1 MVEMSE
7 VFWSFFITSMI
18 GLLLKG
24 ASLLYKS
31 KCKTVE
37 CCCFKVV
44 RDVEAEVRVDVATNE
59 RVEQPRYRGYDP
71 DIDNLGRQESDPSV
85 IMSVKPLN
93 SQVWTDTRVVR
104 KSDTELEVIDV
115 PTGVAV

>member
-24 ASLLYKS
+24 GSMLYKS

-37 CCCFKVV
+37 CCCIKIN
-44 RDVEAEVRVDVATNE
+44 RDIEAEVRVDVAAAATLA
-59 RVEQPRYRGYDP
+59 PP
-71 DIDNLGRQESDPSV
+71 NL
-85 IMSVKPLN
+85 MAA
-93 SQVWTDTRVVR
+93 
-104 KSDTELEVIDV
+104 
-115 PTGVAV
+115 AV

>member
-24 ASLLYKS
+24 GSMLYKS

-37 CCCFKVV
+37 CCCIKVD
-44 RDVEAEVRVDVATNE
+44 REIEAEVRVDIAQTATLA
-59 RVEQPRYRGYDP
+59 PP
-71 DIDNLGRQESDPSV
+71 NL
-85 IMSVKPLN
+85 M
-93 SQVWTDTRVVR
+93 
-104 KSDTELEVIDV
+104 
-115 PTGVAV
+115 TGAV